1 MSLLEPAKRTDGGM
15 RCFLPVIYSM
25 DETLESIQKS
35 LKKSVSCGI
44 LLAVCKRKKIML
56 ETKEGL

>member
-1 MSLLEPAKRTDGGM
+1 M

-44 LLAVCKRKKIML
+44 LLAVRKRKKIML